1 MLWCTALSVLRE
13 VPWMINVI
21 GVETKVR
28 ARHIHCAI
36 LPEIIPNTHRDGNE
50 RGFNAAAAD

>member
-1 MLWCTALSVLRE
+1 
-13 VPWMINVI
+13 MINVI